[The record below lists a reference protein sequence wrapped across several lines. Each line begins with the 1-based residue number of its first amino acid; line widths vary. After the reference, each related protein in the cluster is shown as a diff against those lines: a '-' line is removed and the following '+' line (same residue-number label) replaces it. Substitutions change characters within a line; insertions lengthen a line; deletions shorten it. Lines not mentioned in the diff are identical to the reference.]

1 MRESPKFEKSFD
13 VEGGSFQ
20 NAGNVSGQIKSI
32 LKDLG
37 VSTDIVRRVAIIC
50 YESEINIVSYAKKGT
65 ITLAVTDNAVK
76 IETKDEGP
84 GIPDIDLAMK
94 EGYSTATAAVR
105 EMGFGAG
112 HGAGEHEEIL
122 RPPHH
127 HLRGGCRDLREDDGD
142 EFPETSSP
150 RSAPGDALRREVQK
164 LGGRPRPGQMPERMI
179 IADETLVRELN
190 LKVPAPREA
199 SSGTSRGVRGGS
211 PSPT

>member
-1 MRESPKFEKSFD
+1 MGKPLKFEKSFD

-50 YESEINIVSYAKKGT
+50 YESEINIVSYAKKGQ
-65 ITLAVTDNAVK
+65 ITLAVTDEAVK

-84 GIPDIDLAMK
+84 GIPDIELAMK

-112 HGAGEHEEIL
+112 MGLANMKKYSD
-122 RPPHH
+122 
-127 HLRGGCRDLREDDGD
+127 HLMI
-142 EFPETSSP
+142 TS
-150 RSAPGDALRREVQK
+150 EVGVGTCVTMTVMNFQK
-164 LGGRPRPGQMPERMI
+164 LLHPDLPPV
-179 IADETLVRELN
+179 TL
-190 LKVPAPREA
+190 
-199 SSGTSRGVRGGS
+199 
-211 PSPT
+211 